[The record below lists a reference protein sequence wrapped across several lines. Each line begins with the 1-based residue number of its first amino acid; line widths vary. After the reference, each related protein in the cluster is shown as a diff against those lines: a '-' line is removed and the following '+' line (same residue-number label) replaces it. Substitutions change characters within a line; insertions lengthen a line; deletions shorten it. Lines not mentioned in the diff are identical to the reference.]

1 MPPEHRYSLPSESI
15 LRQYVVR
22 SLLGHG
28 GFGMTYL
35 AEDTRLMRQVAIK
48 ELLPNDFATRGD
60 DGTTVVA
67 RSSDQQANL
76 EWARSRFI
84 EEARTLAALHHPSIL
99 PVHDYFEENG
109 TAYLVTSFI
118 DGITLEDWLRKYGAP
133 GEPELV
139 SLALDLLDALQL
151 VHEREFLHRDIK
163 TENILIDRKSG
174 KPMLIDFGNARVSTG
189 QKTSAVTAVLTPG
202 YAPFEQY
209 STKGRQGP
217 WTDLYSL
224 GAVLYRAIMGAI
236 PEDSAARATEDA
248 LVPLAEAGLE
258 GYSLEFLASIDKAM
272 RLKPDQR
279 WQNCQDWKNAL
290 LSPSEGVPASLPAA
304 EPEPVPEVPPQ
315 TPGPAGRPP
324 RFAKPA
330 LLLGALVVALGAGLV
345 SYGRFSRA
353 PGAGGSQP
361 VEAVTNA
368 DGSAASSSAIE
379 AATRDQP
386 FRNSIGMDFVPVD
399 ITHEGKPTGK
409 KILFSVSVTR
419 NRDFLKWKADHE
431 TKGGPDNP
439 VTQVSFYDDAL
450 AFCKWLSEKE
460 RRLYRLPS
468 DHEWSCAAGL
478 AEPEG
483 KSIDSWISEKK
494 PTISAGSPSMADAA
508 ADPLNGF
515 GIRGLGFNVREWTS
529 TLAGSRDPLG
539 IQVVLRGQLVSEQSV
554 QQQAKAGL
562 LAVRSSHDA
571 LTSAPDIGFR
581 CVLEP

>member
-139 SLALDLLDALQL
+139 SLTIDLLDALQL
-151 VHEREFLHRDIK
+151 VHEHDFLHRDIK

-224 GAVLYRAIMGAI
+224 GAVLYRAITGAI

-248 LVPLAEAGLE
+248 LVPLAEAELE
-258 GYSLEFLASIDKAM
+258 GYSPEFLASIDRAM

-279 WQNCQDWKNAL
+279 WQSCQDWKNAL
-290 LSPSEGVPASLPAA
+290 LSPAVNTQEVVPVA
-304 EPEPVPEVPPQ
+304 EPEVAPAAPR
-315 TPGPAGRPP
+315 PAGGSR
-324 RFAKPA
+324 RSAKPA
-330 LLLGALVVALGAGLV
+330 VLLGALVVALAVGV
-345 SYGRFSRA
+345 FSFVRFSHG
-353 PGAGGSQP
+353 PGAGGLSTKDS
-361 VEAVTNA
+361 VTRA
-368 DGSAASSSAIE
+368 DDSSPPSSTIE
-379 AATRDQP
+379 AATKDQP

-399 ITHEGKPTGK
+399 IIHEGKPSGK
-409 KILFSVSVTR
+409 KILVSVSITR
-419 NRDFLKWKADHE
+419 NRDFLRWKADHDAR
-431 TKGGPDNP
+431 GGPDMP
-439 VTQVSFYDDAL
+439 ATDVSLYEDAL

-460 RRLYRLPS
+460 RRRYRLPS

-483 KSIDSWISEKK
+483 RSVESWLSEKK
-494 PTISAGSPSMADAA
+494 PNIAARTPSTADAA
-508 ADPLNGF
+508 ASPPNGL
-515 GIRGLGFNVREWTS
+515 GIRGLGLNVREWTS
-529 TLAGSRDPLG
+529 TLVGSRDPLG
-539 IQVVLRGQLVSEQSV
+539 IQAVLRGQPLNEQSAS
-554 QQQAKAGL
+554 QQMKASA
-562 LAVRSSHDA
+562 LAVRTSHDA